1 MTITTEQTIEQNQ
14 YGTFSV
20 YEFGEWPQGSVL
32 EGQTMK
38 RFLGMYETAEQAK
51 SDHPEAEEGYRDAYN
66 HFDHLSDE
74 Y

>member
-1 MTITTEQTIEQNQ
+1 MTNTTEQTIEQNQ

-20 YEFGEWPQGSVL
+20 YEFDEYSQGSVL

-38 RFLGMYETAEQAK
+38 RLLGIYDTAEQAR
-51 SDHPEAEEGYRDAYN
+51 SEHPEAEEEYRDAHN